1 PGPQAP
7 SRPDQSAPQRPGG
20 PAPAPQGA
28 GGSQGA
34 PRPAGGPGRPQA
46 GQRPAGA
53 PSPADIKPTVAE
65 HRVAQSPQYGAPG
78 KIAQPQRVE
87 PAAAPAGST
96 GNRKWLIAAGAAVV
110 VVIALIAIV
119 AGIGSGDDSPQARIR
134 TAIGDYTGAL
144 ESGDL
149 AALRDITC
157 GGLHDYY
164 QGLSEEQFAAV
175 HQQAVDGGS
184 IPNVTGVDAVQITDR
199 NALAQVTVQTEADSE
214 QTTRTFDLQETDDG
228 WKVCDPP
235 AGTP

>member
-1 PGPQAP
+1 
-7 SRPDQSAPQRPGG
+7 
-20 PAPAPQGA
+20 
-28 GGSQGA
+28 
-34 PRPAGGPGRPQA
+34 
-46 GQRPAGA
+46 
-53 PSPADIKPTVAE
+53 VAE
-65 HRVAQSPQYGAPG
+65 HRVAQAPQYGAPG
-78 KIAQPQRVE
+78 QIAQPQRVE
-87 PAAAPAGST
+87 PAAAPAGSA

-149 AALRDITC
+149 AGLRDITC

-175 HQQAVDGGS
+175 HRQAVDGGS

-199 NALAQVTVQTEADSE
+199 TALAQVTVQTEADSE